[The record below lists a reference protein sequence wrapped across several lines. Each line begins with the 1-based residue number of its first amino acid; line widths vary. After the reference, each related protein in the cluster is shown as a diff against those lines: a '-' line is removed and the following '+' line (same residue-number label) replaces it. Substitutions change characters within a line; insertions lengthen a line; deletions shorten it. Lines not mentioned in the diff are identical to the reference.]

1 MCALLLFIGF
11 GLTIVARAQFVGP
24 GKVVGPGKETRKTT
38 FGLVEYFN
46 QNRDQRLLIAPLL
59 SPGQAASRPAS
70 NPIIGPGFRISRA
83 SAVGGDRNASEP
95 DVAYNP
101 DDNEFLVVWQGDG
114 LAGAN
119 FQRVNEIFGQ
129 RINAA
134 TSKESG
140 ANFRIS
146 NISDVGKECGAN
158 SPQIVYNST
167 AHEYLVVWYGSG
179 TIKTLDKVFE
189 IYGQRLT
196 RTGNE
201 IGGDFRIS
209 HTTDLGKVNTSFVRA
224 SNQAHVAWNSVNN
237 QYLVIWSGMGQPEDV
252 VKLEIYGQLLTSGG
266 EAIGHNFRISDT
278 TDQGDNF
285 QAGTPDVAYNSTN
298 NQYLVVWSGGFK
310 DAYQFEIWGQGLTSK
325 GGRLGKGNGDFR
337 ISHFTDLGNNPS
349 TNSPRV
355 VYNGGNN
362 EYFVVFSANAFPSEA
377 NNSVS
382 EIFGQRIDAATLGE
396 TGPQDFRISN
406 TTGANNQALTPR
418 VTYGNLDKEYLVIW
432 LGVRAN
438 APFEIFGQRVS
449 LNGIEIDADFQ
460 ISNIAAVGSDRTVN
474 SASVAYNN
482 SNGQYLVVWQGN
494 ALPGAT
500 DRKINE
506 VFGQQ
511 VKETPLPYRR
521 P

>member
-1 MCALLLFIGF
+1 M
-11 GLTIVARAQFVGP
+11 
-24 GKVVGPGKETRKTT
+24 
-38 FGLVEYFN
+38 
-46 QNRDQRLLIAPLL
+46 
-59 SPGQAASRPAS
+59 AS

-83 SAVGGDRNASEP
+83 SAVGVDRNAREP

-101 DDNEFLVVWQGDG
+101 DDNEFLVVWQGEG
-114 LAGAN
+114 LGAAN
-119 FQRVNEIFGQ
+119 FQRVNKIFGQ
-129 RINAA
+129 RIDAA
-134 TSKESG
+134 TGKEIG
-140 ANFRIS
+140 ANFLIS
-146 NISDVGKECGAN
+146 NTSDVSKEHSAN

-167 AHEYLVVWYGSG
+167 AHEYLAVWHGSG

-201 IGGDFRIS
+201 IGSDFRIS

-278 TDQGDNF
+278 TDRGLNF
-285 QAGTPDVAYNSTN
+285 NAGTPEVTYNSTN
-298 NQYLVVWSGGFK
+298 NQYLVVWSGGVK
-310 DAYQFEIWGQGLTSK
+310 DAYQFEIWGQGLTPK
-325 GGRLGKGNGDFR
+325 GGRRGDGNGDFR
-337 ISHFTDLGNNPS
+337 ISHITDLGDNRS
-349 TNSPRV
+349 ASFPRV
-355 VYNGGNN
+355 VYNSGNN
-362 EYFVVFSANAFPSEA
+362 EYFLVFSANGLPGEA
-377 NNSVS
+377 SSLS
-382 EIFGQRIDAATLGE
+382 EIFGQRIDAATLSE

-406 TTGANNQALTPR
+406 TTGANIEALTPR

-432 LGVRAN
+432 LGVPAN

-449 LNGIEIDADFQ
+449 LNGSEIDADFQ
-460 ISNIAAVGSDRTVN
+460 ISNIAAVGSDRSVN
-474 SASVAYNN
+474 TASIAYN
-482 SNGQYLVVWQGN
+482 STNGQYLVVWQGN
-494 ALPGAT
+494 ALPGAAS
-500 DRKINE
+500 RKINE

-511 VKETPLPYRR
+511 VKVTPMGYRR

>member
-1 MCALLLFIGF
+1 MCALSLSMCF
-11 GLTIVARAQFVGP
+11 GLTIVSRARLVGLA
-24 GKVVGPGKETRKTT
+24 KETRETT
-38 FGLVEYFN
+38 FGLVGHFI
-46 QNRDQRLLIAPLL
+46 QNRDKHLLPLS
-59 SPGQAASRPAS
+59 SPGQTASQAAS

-83 SAVGGDRNASEP
+83 SAVGADRNARAP
-95 DVAYNP
+95 DVTHNP

-119 FQRVNEIFGQ
+119 LHRVNEIFGQ

-134 TSKESG
+134 TGKEIG

-146 NISDVGKECGAN
+146 NMSDVGKECRAN

-167 AHEYLVVWYGSG
+167 AHEYLVVWHGSG
-179 TIKTLDKVFE
+179 TISTLDKVFE

-201 IGGDFRIS
+201 IGSDFRIS

-224 SNQAHVAWNSVNN
+224 SSQAHVAWNSVNN
-237 QYLVIWSGMGQPEDV
+237 QYLVIWRGMGQPEDV
-252 VKLEIYGQLLTSGG
+252 VKLEIYGQLLTPGG

-278 TDQGDNF
+278 TDQGLNF
-285 QAGTPDVAYNSTN
+285 HAGTPDVDYNSTN

-310 DAYQFEIWGQGLTSK
+310 DAYQFEIWGQGLTPK
-325 GGRLGKGNGDFR
+325 GGRLGDGNGDFR
-337 ISHFTDLGNNPS
+337 ISHITDLGNNRAAS
-349 TNSPRV
+349 SPRV
-355 VYNGGNN
+355 VYNSGNN
-362 EYFVVFSANAFPSEA
+362 EYFLVFSANGLPGEA

-382 EIFGQRIDAATLGE
+382 QIFGQRIDAATLSE

-406 TTGANNQALTPR
+406 TMGANNEADNPR
-418 VTYGNLDKEYLVIW
+418 VTYGSLDKEYLVIW
-432 LGVRAN
+432 RGVRAN
-438 APFEIFGQRVS
+438 PPFEIFGQRVG
-449 LNGIEIDADFQ
+449 LNGIEIHADFQ

-474 SASVAYNN
+474 TASVAYNN
-482 SNGQYLVVWQGN
+482 INGQYLVVWQGN

-500 DRKINE
+500 SSKINE
-506 VFGQQ
+506 IFGQQ
-511 VKETPLPYRR
+511 VKVTSLGYRR